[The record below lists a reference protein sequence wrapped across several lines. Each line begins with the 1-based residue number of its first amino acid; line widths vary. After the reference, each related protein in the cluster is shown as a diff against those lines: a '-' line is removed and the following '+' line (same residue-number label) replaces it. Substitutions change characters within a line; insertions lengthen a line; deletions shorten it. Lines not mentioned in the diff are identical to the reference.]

1 MSNIS
6 IKYAT
11 LNELPRVMLI
21 TKLAYK
27 IPYKEN
33 TIITKPHEPEN
44 IKEKFLNKDFFVL
57 TAVCDD
63 KIVGAV
69 RYEIRKNNHLYF
81 FRLAVLKAYRK
92 QHVGSLLVKKVEG
105 IAKRKKCGKI
115 LLDCVKEKKL
125 DEYYKKFGF
134 KIDTVRKSHD
144 YHEVFMSKKI

>member
-1 MSNIS
+1 MPNIS
-6 IKYAT
+6 IRHAT
-11 LNELPRVMLI
+11 ANELYRILLI

-27 IPYKEN
+27 ISYKEN
-33 TIITKPHEPEN
+33 TITTKPHEPEN

-57 TAVCDD
+57 AAVCDD

-92 QHVGSLLVKKVEG
+92 QHIGSLLVKKIES

-115 LLDCVKEKKL
+115 LLNCVKEKKL
-125 DEYYKKFGF
+125 DGYYKKFGF
-134 KIDTVRKSHD
+134 KIDTIRKHHD
-144 YHEVFMSKKI
+144 YHEVYMSKRV

>member
-1 MSNIS
+1 MPNIS
-6 IKYAT
+6 IRHAT
-11 LNELPRVMLI
+11 AAELHRVVLV
-21 TKLAYK
+21 TELAYK

-44 IKEKFLNKDFFVL
+44 VKEKFLNKDFFVL

-92 QHVGSLLVKKVEG
+92 KRIGSLLVKKIES

-134 KIDTVRKSHD
+134 KIDTVRKNHG
-144 YHEVFMSKKI
+144 YHEFFMSKKI

>member
-1 MSNIS
+1 MPNIS

-11 LNELPRVMLI
+11 LNELSRVMLI

-33 TIITKPHEPEN
+33 TITTKPHEPEN
-44 IKEKFLNKDFFVL
+44 IKERFLNKDFFVL

-69 RYEIRKNNHLYF
+69 RYEIREKSILYF
-81 FRLAVLKAYRK
+81 FKLAVLKAYRK
-92 QHVGSLLVKKVEG
+92 QHIGFLLVKKIES

-125 DEYYKKFGF
+125 DGFYKRLGF
-134 KIDTVRKSHD
+134 KISAVRKQRD
-144 YHEVFMSKKI
+144 YHIVYMSKKL